1 MKMIAR
7 RNVGIRHVYD
17 ITVDVQHNFIAS
29 GVVVHNCVNYRIAKH
44 IVDNVKSPR
53 LLIHDSDNRDEII
66 EFHMNSKDP
75 TVLISPSMTEGVD
88 LADDASR
95 FQILCKVP
103 FPYLGD
109 KVIQLRKAKNPSW
122 YACQTAR
129 SVIQAFGRSIR
140 NVDDH
145 ATSYILDS
153 DWERFFRNN
162 SAMFPD
168 EFSAALT

>member
-1 MKMIAR
+1 MKLISKR
-7 RNVGIRHVYD
+7 YIGKRHVFD
-17 ITVDVQHNFIAS
+17 ITVPGTHNFVAS

-44 IVDNVKSPR
+44 LVDTVKSPR
-53 LLIHDSDNRDEII
+53 LLLHDSENREATI
-66 EFHMNSKDP
+66 EYHLSSTDP

-109 KVIQLRKAKNPSW
+109 RVTQLRKVKIPNW
-122 YACQTAR
+122 YPCQTAR
-129 SVIQAFGRSIR
+129 AVIQAFGRSVR
-140 NVDDH
+140 NETDH
-145 ATSYILDS
+145 AVSYILDT
-153 DWERFFRNN
+153 DWERFYKT
-162 SAMFPD
+162 SSSLFPN